1 MRTKLGSVG
10 LVAGAM
16 ASALACYTVSL
27 KVSAERADADRMR
40 AQIASDLRDIRALE
54 AELRT
59 RSRLPQL
66 ENWNNDVLAL
76 SAPTPKQYAAS
87 HVVLAS
93 FAPKA
98 DAPAAVPSEPAVQYA
113 IADAARTAQQPA
125 TIQTASYAADAP
137 VVAPKPQQFGLQRA
151 SYRVEAPAPVQIA
164 AVNVTVQP
172 AKLDMRP
179 ARERTAAAVEA
190 KASAKPKPAAPEVK
204 KPATSGTKPLPAIQ
218 TAKAQTTQTP
228 PAAAPVRVASLGLSD
243 TLASEIESAAAVERA
258 GLQRVSM
265 R

>member
-66 ENWNNDVLAL
+66 ENWNNEVLAL

-98 DAPAAVPSEPAVQYA
+98 ATPAAAPREPAVQYA
-113 IADAARTAQQPA
+113 IADAARSAQQPA
-125 TIQTASYAADAP
+125 TVQIASYSADAP
-137 VVAPKPQQFGLQRA
+137 PATAQPQQFGLQRA
-151 SYRVEAPAPVQIA
+151 SYRVETPAPVQA
-164 AVNVTVQP
+164 AAANVVAQP
-172 AKLDMRP
+172 AKFEVKP
-179 ARERTAAAVEA
+179 VRERPTEA
-190 KASAKPKPAAPEVK
+190 KASVKPKSATPQAK
-204 KPATSGTKPLPAIQ
+204 KPATSVAEPLPTIQ
-218 TAKAQTTQTP
+218 VAKVKTVKTP
-228 PAAAPVRVASLGLSD
+228 SAAAPVRVASLGLSD